1 LSEEFIREVDEDLRH
16 QQLVSLWKKYGVYI
30 IGTAVGVILFVA
42 VFQGY
47 GKYMESRYAEQALA
61 YGEMLKT
68 LEQGETAKALEQ
80 LNALETSAVE
90 GYQILAAFKK
100 ADILLKEG
108 DKMAAVSA
116 LDALAASGD
125 VDQVYRD
132 LARFQA
138 ATMLIDTATYGDIK
152 ARLDPLTREGNTWQ
166 FLALEMLAMS
176 ALRNGDSAEA
186 REVLTSLVEN
196 LETPATIKLRAEQL
210 LNIIE

>member
-1 LSEEFIREVDEDLRH
+1 MSEEFIREVDEDLRH

>member
-1 LSEEFIREVDEDLRH
+1 
-16 QQLVSLWKKYGVYI
+16 
-30 IGTAVGVILFVA
+30 
-42 VFQGY
+42 
-47 GKYMESRYAEQALA
+47 
-61 YGEMLKT
+61 
-68 LEQGETAKALEQ
+68 
-80 LNALETSAVE
+80 
-90 GYQILAAFKK
+90 
-100 ADILLKEG
+100 
-108 DKMAAVSA
+108 MAAVSA

>member
-1 LSEEFIREVDEDLRH
+1 MSEEFIREVDEDLRH

-90 GYQILAAFKK
+90 GYQMLAAFKK

-108 DKMAAVSA
+108 DRMAAVSA

-138 ATMLIDTATYGDIK
+138 ATMLIDMATYEDIK